1 MKRKLHKL
9 LSLLIVFSTLLAN
22 TAILTTV
29 YSQEDVLSENQM
41 LILDA
46 FDCVEEGIES
56 DSVVTRGQFANL
68 LSKIATPIKSE
79 NLTPKVVFSDIDEQ
93 SEYYEAVYLLNSLG
107 VVLGNGTGNFN
118 PDDKVTQYQASVM
131 ALRLLGY
138 ADAIPEN
145 EYGQFIARKALFKS
159 GVGLNNSDVTYEKAL
174 KLLYDILYA
183 DVSSLYDGSGNV
195 NFMNYVLNLYEISGK
210 VTNDGRNT
218 FKGVSTEEKNYIFIN
233 EYPYETDKDY
243 SGWLGYKVFG
253 LVEKNSDGYG
263 IYTLKEKNNNITKIT
278 ATRLL
283 EYDNYTYKYEDKNND
298 EKELKLKTDLNTV
311 YVYNGTTVSIDD
323 KFDKTLLKPEVGM
336 ITGVDN
342 DNDDIAEV
350 VNIDDYS
357 CGLVSVWDKNSDKV
371 IFKHNKKDMELA
383 TIDYSIKDFDGNDVD
398 GLTENNVVWIGYD
411 LKKENVKIVVSKAY
425 AEGVIQEISG
435 EYVTLEDGA
444 KYRWASSIDTNDREN
459 INLGENYILRLDPA
473 GDIAFVESNIDTTY
487 NRVGFLV
494 GSKNLGSALSEKY
507 AVRIYTVEGE
517 MTDFNLNS
525 KRVKVLDESG
535 ILSVFSTKKAFD
547 KLVDYNEGLIT
558 YSIDVYGDINSVT
571 LPYSGSEN
579 DKNQLNLVFE
589 TVEDSSEPNYY
600 SDIYYKNYNYDG
612 NTILDSNSKMFY
624 IPTDRNS
631 ENDYRISSPG
641 SLANGYY
648 LSKVFNFDSKSVMG
662 EYMVVY
668 ARSTDSLSF
677 SDYAYVIS
685 GMYEVWDSDREEVRR
700 IVEIGKDRKQY
711 YLRDLDSYKNV
722 PAAIDESDVRQ
733 VEVGDIVR
741 LATSNDEILGMRL
754 IYDANGSDF
763 TGRDGNI
770 AGAKIEQ
777 FDITQ
782 KNSQK
787 FDSDKS
793 FNMKG
798 NPVAISSD
806 SVQPNAYRFGVG
818 NDQRYI
824 EGYIVS
830 QYGNAL
836 TLTTQNLRQ
845 NQYNSL
851 WNVAVDNT
859 LRVED
864 NNSYLTQSFK
874 LSDFVIVDLDTND
887 GRTVDVRSVSS
898 VDIKTY
904 EKYGSECSK
913 AVYISR
919 YGDYRGAFI
928 YIGHGK

>member
-9 LSLLIVFSTLLAN
+9 VSLLIVFSTLLAN

-107 VVLGNGTGNFN
+107 VVFGNGTGNFN

-131 ALRLLGY
+131 VLRLLGY
-138 ADAIPEN
+138 ADVIPEN

-159 GVGLNNSDVTYEKAL
+159 GVGLNNSNVTYEKAL

-218 FKGVSTEEKNYIFIN
+218 FKGVSTEEKNHIFIN
-233 EYPYETDKDY
+233 DYPYETDKDY
-243 SGWLGYKVFG
+243 SGWLGCEVFG

-283 EYDNYTYKYEDKNND
+283 GYDNYTYKYEDKNND
-298 EKELKLKTDLNTV
+298 EKELKMKTDINTV

-323 KFDKTLLKPEVGM
+323 KFDKTLLKPQVGM

-444 KYRWASSIDTNDREN
+444 KYRWASSIDTDDREN

-487 NRVGFLV
+487 NRYASDVFKREFWLIVYFVCGF
-494 GSKNLGSALSEKY
+494 KNRSLRFCFFRYRA
-507 AVRIYTVEGE
+507 
-517 MTDFNLNS
+517 
-525 KRVKVLDESG
+525 
-535 ILSVFSTKKAFD
+535 
-547 KLVDYNEGLIT
+547 
-558 YSIDVYGDINSVT
+558 SVT
-571 LPYSGSEN
+571 HCICHCL
-579 DKNQLNLVFE
+579 Q
-589 TVEDSSEPNYY
+589 
-600 SDIYYKNYNYDG
+600 
-612 NTILDSNSKMFY
+612 TI
-624 IPTDRNS
+624 
-631 ENDYRISSPG
+631 
-641 SLANGYY
+641 
-648 LSKVFNFDSKSVMG
+648 
-662 EYMVVY
+662 
-668 ARSTDSLSF
+668 
-677 SDYAYVIS
+677 
-685 GMYEVWDSDREEVRR
+685 
-700 IVEIGKDRKQY
+700 
-711 YLRDLDSYKNV
+711 
-722 PAAIDESDVRQ
+722 RQ
-733 VEVGDIVR
+733 
-741 LATSNDEILGMRL
+741 
-754 IYDANGSDF
+754 
-763 TGRDGNI
+763 
-770 AGAKIEQ
+770 
-777 FDITQ
+777 
-782 KNSQK
+782 
-787 FDSDKS
+787 
-793 FNMKG
+793 
-798 NPVAISSD
+798 
-806 SVQPNAYRFGVG
+806 
-818 NDQRYI
+818 
-824 EGYIVS
+824 
-830 QYGNAL
+830 
-836 TLTTQNLRQ
+836 
-845 NQYNSL
+845 
-851 WNVAVDNT
+851 
-859 LRVED
+859 
-864 NNSYLTQSFK
+864 
-874 LSDFVIVDLDTND
+874 
-887 GRTVDVRSVSS
+887 
-898 VDIKTY
+898 
-904 EKYGSECSK
+904 
-913 AVYISR
+913 
-919 YGDYRGAFI
+919 
-928 YIGHGK
+928 